1 MVENPGDFSAH
12 SYLYFV
18 HVYTCTPVLYL
29 NDTIYHISE
38 TSPDD
43 GKRDSL
49 RQETPPPMM
58 APSQPLIPPGEI
70 TSAGTCKNTEYLIN
84 TRINLTLSSIKL
96 LAPRVHFSTTSSV
109 NSYKMAME
117 EGYVYVLMIK

>member
-1 MVENPGDFSAH
+1 MVENPGNFSAH

-18 HVYTCTPVLYL
+18 HVYTSTPVLYL
-29 NDTIYHISE
+29 NDTTYHVSE

-70 TSAGTCKNTEYLIN
+70 TSAGKNIEYLIN
-84 TRINLTLSSIKL
+84 THTNLTLSSIKL
-96 LAPRVHFSTTSSV
+96 FSTKSSFF
-109 NSYKMAME
+109 NHFFC
-117 EGYVYVLMIK
+117 